1 MGSLDPTCDSYENLK
16 TTKPYNECDHTERFS
31 VSTDVELE
39 EIQVKGVSGGDN
51 GDNVPLTTLPL
62 SKGALRRLKERE
74 KLERFE
80 EAVERIDFLV
90 RWAHCLVLVLLAIF
104 IIFMVVKFGI
114 KDRGNIPISDAEVAS
129 PLEE

>member
-1 MGSLDPTCDSYENLK
+1 MGSLDPTSDSYENHK
-16 TTKPYNECDHTERFS
+16 TTKPYDKCDHTERFS
-31 VSTDVELE
+31 VSTYVELE

-51 GDNVPLTTLPL
+51 GDNMPLTTLPL

-80 EAVERIDFLV
+80 DEVERIDFLV
-90 RWAHCLVLVLLAIF
+90 RRAHCLVLVLLAIF

-114 KDRGNIPISDAEVAS
+114 KDRGNITISDAEVAS